1 MKKQFK
7 TYLLVKITYQLQ
19 NQIEFI
25 APKILMS
32 LNMEV
37 ERVSFKKLKMTKN
50 KIIKIWMIPNNTWI
64 LLPNLNATKLKKKN
78 LIIYQEILFI

>member
-37 ERVSFKKLKMTKN
+37 ERVSFKKSKMTKN
-50 KIIKIWMIPNNTWI
+50 KIIKIWMILNNIWI
-64 LLPNLNATKLKKKN
+64 LLPNLNATKLKKKI

>member
-7 TYLLVKITYQLQ
+7 IYLLVKITYQLQ
-19 NQIEFI
+19 NQIEFTMT
-25 APKILMS
+25 KILMS

-37 ERVSFKKLKMTKN
+37 ERVSSKRIKMTKN
-50 KIIKIWMIPNNTWI
+50 KIIKILMIPNNIWI
-64 LLPNLNATKLKKKN
+64 LQPNLNATKLKKKI